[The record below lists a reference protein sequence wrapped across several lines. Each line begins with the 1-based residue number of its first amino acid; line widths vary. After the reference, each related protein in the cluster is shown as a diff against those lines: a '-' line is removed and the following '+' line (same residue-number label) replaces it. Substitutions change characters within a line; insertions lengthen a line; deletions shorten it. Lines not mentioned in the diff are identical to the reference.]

1 MREDTMLRVVNQ
13 SQNGNCCPIVFI
25 QGIYN
30 SYSRGSK
37 DTFVITSGIGGKKI
51 GAAKK

>member
-1 MREDTMLRVVNQ
+1 MLRGVNQ
-13 SQNGNCCPIVFI
+13 SQNDKCCPFVFI

-30 SYSRGSK
+30 SYSHGSK
-37 DTFVITSGIGGKKI
+37 DTFVITSGMGGREI